1 MVSVRDKLKTSAD
14 SRRELVLTTAAALF
28 RQRGFNG
35 AGIDDIGA
43 AVGLTGP
50 SIFHYFP
57 SKQAILTEIADT
69 FVSALEDAAT
79 NAGKDASGE
88 ELVDRLVNVVLASP
102 DSLAVCLRHLSYL
115 DADTRVSLENRLW
128 SLACTLA
135 QSGTQ
140 KNRVHL
146 RTRAAAGALISLALS
161 RSSPR
166 VGLQPLAT
174 DMTMRILNTPLP
186 HRSPVN
192 VQAPREDLRRRAS
205 RAFRSEAILAEAAR
219 LFRERGFNGVSLSDI
234 GAAVGITGSA
244 VNRRFGS
251 KEKLLAAAFDRLAD
265 QVGSLVYEAL
275 ANAAS
280 AAEAVEDVISSY
292 IEGAVLRRDLICLN
306 LSETYRLPEGDRL
319 NRRKRQRAYTDELV
333 HVLKEIHPGLT
344 EAEAEARARVA
355 FVVVSEVVNSDE
367 LAKREGLIEDL
378 TTLALAVL
386 EPAPP
391 NSMTPVR
398 VGTSGS
404 RKIGNC

>member
-1 MVSVRDKLKTSAD
+1 MVTRRDERQTSVD
-14 SRRELVLTTAAALF
+14 SRRESVLSTAAALF
-28 RQRGFNG
+28 RRRGFNG

-69 FVSALEDAAT
+69 FLTAMEDAART
-79 NAGKDASGE
+79 TGTDASGD
-88 ELVDRLVNVVLASP
+88 ELTDRLVDVVLASP

-115 DADTRVSLENRLW
+115 EAETRVSLEERLG
-128 SLACTLA
+128 SLARTVA

-140 KNRVHL
+140 RNRVHL
-146 RTRAAAGALISLALS
+146 RTRAAAGALISLAVS
-161 RSSPR
+161 RNSPR
-166 VGLQPLAT
+166 LGLQSLAT
-174 DMTMRILNTPLP
+174 DVTMRILNTPLP
-186 HRSPVN
+186 LRSLVD
-192 VQAPREDLRRRAS
+192 VQAPREDLRRRAT

-234 GAAVGITGSA
+234 GAAVGVTGSA

-251 KEKLLAAAFDRLAD
+251 KEKLLTAAFDRLGD

-275 ANAAS
+275 ANATSAS
-280 AAEAVEDVISSY
+280 EAVENVISSY
-292 IEGAVLRRDLICLN
+292 IEGAVLRRDLLCLN

-319 NRRKRQRAYTDELV
+319 NRRKRQRAYTDELA
-333 HVLKEIHPGLT
+333 HVLRETHPSLT
-344 EAEAEARARVA
+344 EAEAKARARVA
-355 FVVVSEVVNSDE
+355 FVVASEVINSDD
-367 LAKREGLIEDL
+367 LAKREGIVEDL

-391 NSMTPVR
+391 NSR
-398 VGTSGS
+398 
-404 RKIGNC
+404 NCLAIAD